1 MFEHKDSYP
10 AGRED
15 LFYCTSNRGG
25 SSVKYYTCYET
36 ERTRYADGY
45 ENEKIAQEYAEEARA
60 EGYTNVKVLTEE
72 ELLLECKS
80 SVF

>member
-1 MFEHKDSYP
+1 M
-10 AGRED
+10 
-15 LFYCTSNRGG
+15 
-25 SSVKYYTCYET
+25 KYYACYET

-60 EGYTNVKVLTEE
+60 EGYINVKVLSEE